1 MPYCSKCGVE
11 VSADAKF
18 CEACG
23 ASLAAESKSVSFD
36 SVKEKIENFNN
47 TADTTNEY
55 DSADINNNKIMAV
68 IAYIGI
74 LFLVPLLAAK
84 ESKFARFHTNQAIVL
99 LIAEIAV
106 GFVLGVVSAI
116 LLAISPVLAI
126 LSSLL
131 SAAVSIV
138 SIVFTIIGIVNA
150 ATGKAKEL
158 PLIGSI
164 KIIK

>member
-23 ASLAAESKSVSFD
+23 ASLTAESKSVSFD

-116 LLAISPVLAI
+116 LLAISPVLTI

>member
-23 ASLAAESKSVSFD
+23 ASLTAESKSVSFD

>member
-23 ASLAAESKSVSFD
+23 APLAAESKSVSFD